1 MSQLLSRQLEYFI
14 AVYRHRDLNQAA
26 RSIPITY
33 QGLKKS
39 ITKLERD
46 LQVPLFI
53 QNEDGILESTHAAD
67 LLYDMALRW
76 VQDEAQLETLLYEHE
91 PNTEE
96 VIELCA
102 ATGVVAFLGYDLT
115 REFNKTHPNIHLEVT
130 EFFDAEI
137 DNLLLQG
144 KYDLGIVTAPFHSEL
159 PMEKLA
165 TNGCIAWIND
175 KDPLSENET
184 LTMAD
189 LAGKHVMIP
198 NRMVKAHRFFQ
209 EAFQS
214 RGIEPSTIETGS
226 DPYAAYYFAKENLG
240 VGIGVQGT
248 PHYGGPS
255 DHVKALVIED
265 GYPYEFGI
273 SWRQG
278 HALSEAEATVMT
290 FLRKRA
296 NRKRR

>member
-144 KYDLGIVTAPFHSEL
+144 KYDLGIVTAPFHGEL

-278 HALSEAEATVMT
+278 HTLSEAEATVMT